1 MTIFNWIYL
10 EINFYILALYHTYQ
24 LLYCKGSI
32 QIKSS
37 HSTINMEKLVNK
49 DAMNT
54 LRNYTR
60 LYHTHLLLFCKRHIQ
75 MVSNH
80 STINVETKRPQRTN
94 YKIIL
99 NKIN

>member
-1 MTIFNWIYL
+1 M
-10 EINFYILALYHTYQ
+10 
-24 LLYCKGSI
+24 K
-32 QIKSS
+32 
-37 HSTINMEKLVNK
+37 KLVNK